1 MGDVD
6 LLAVVMSVAAALV
19 FAVSS
24 NVQRGAAAAVP
35 VSHGGPIRLM
45 LTLFTVPR
53 WLIGSFL
60 ALIALALHAA
70 ALARGGVI
78 LVQAILAAGL
88 IAALGV
94 EAARERRR
102 MRPLELLG
110 SVLTVGGVVLVLA
123 LGRPG
128 GGREVDFSIQALTG
142 VATLGVFGV
151 GLLASRAHHRVRL
164 SAVVMGAAA
173 GALFALDAV
182 YLKGIAT
189 WSSGMAWLPLVTNL
203 AGFVCASMMGNVV
216 VHRGYQRAPLRI
228 VLPAVTAADPLAA
241 FVVGRWLLDE
251 RLQGGATANLA
262 VTAGLAAIVVGIVTT
277 TRGAHPIIPP
287 VVTEAGAEPRPGEA
301 LPDGFEDGL
310 DGLGRLDEVEPQS
323 DPAP

>member
-1 MGDVD
+1 MPQQGARWGTERLGEAEVMGDVD
-6 LLAVVMSVAAALV
+6 LLAIVMSAVAALV

-45 LTLFTVPR
+45 ITLFTVPR
-53 WLIGSFL
+53 WLFGSFL

-78 LVQAILAAGL
+78 LVQAILSAGL
-88 IAALGV
+88 IAALGL
-94 EAARERRR
+94 EAARERRW
-102 MRPLELLG
+102 MRPLELIG
-110 SVLTVGGVVLVLA
+110 SVLTVGGVVALLA
-123 LGRPG
+123 WGRPG
-128 GGREVDFSIQALTG
+128 GGREVDFGVQAATAA
-142 VATLGVFGV
+142 ATLAVFGV
-151 GLLASRAHHRVRL
+151 GLVASRAHHRVRL

-189 WSSGMAWLPLVTNL
+189 WGDGQAWLPAATNL
-203 AGFVCASMMGNVV
+203 AGFVCASMMGNVI

-251 RLQGGATANLA
+251 RLQGGALANLA
-262 VTAGLAAIVVGIVTT
+262 VTAGLALIVLGIVTT
-277 TRGAHPIIPP
+277 TRGSHPIVPP
-287 VVTEAGAEPRPGEA
+287 QVPDP
-301 LPDGFEDGL
+301 LPD
-310 DGLGRLDEVEPQS
+310 PQS
-323 DPAP
+323 DPLP